1 MFPAST
7 GGKIPARTVG
17 IDKCQSQAVHYN
29 SANDLISQSNSKKPS
44 SLIPLPKSVTNSPAG
59 MQINDNAANHAT
71 TSPFNNST
79 RSGNSLDP
87 QDNNRVCHISEAIV
101 KSSSIQSLI
110 VEHRNLMGM
119 QSYVSEEEPKTLASY
134 SSEFETA
141 EYNMRDLLENFHS
154 ISRINETKDSD
165 SFFTPSESLTDSE
178 TNHSVHRSS
187 NVSVQDFQSAKSD
200 SGVEDV
206 LAEISPPV
214 NQTVV
219 VSVHYDA
226 ILIHPAEFE
235 CVVVEEI
242 HIPIL
247 PLLKSDSEVTISID
261 AVNEEQIEFSSEK
274 FERKLDSNRVV
285 AKDELH
291 QEPDSL
297 ATLNTHIYSVA
308 QKMDEPSSVEIN
320 KILNLVLHEM
330 NHLSIPDR
338 GHLLLKSLKDLKD
351 NCDSLKL
358 VDLLLNHC
366 DNEEG
371 FQTCSDTLQYLVKL
385 NASISA
391 DTEAK
396 LFQILFKGIMSRQS
410 SVRRSAFE
418 ISYHLVQIND
428 LAWENNFYAEIREFA
443 GTLKENMMRNMV
455 SQRRL
460 MH

>member
-7 GGKIPARTVG
+7 GDKSPARTMG
-17 IDKCQSQAVHYN
+17 IDECQSQSALLN
-29 SANDLISQSNSKKPS
+29 SGNGLILQSNSKRPV
-44 SLIPLPKSVTNSPAG
+44 SLIPLPKSVTNSPVG
-59 MQINDNAANHAT
+59 VQIMNNAANHVT

-79 RSGNSLDP
+79 WSGNSLDP
-87 QDNNRVCHISEAIV
+87 QDSNQVCQIREAIV
-101 KSSSIQSLI
+101 KSSCIHSLI
-110 VEHRNLMGM
+110 VEHRNLMGL
-119 QSYVSEEEPKTLASY
+119 QSYMSEEAPKTLASY
-134 SSEFETA
+134 GSEFETA
-141 EYNMRDLLENFHS
+141 ESNMRDLLENFRS
-154 ISRINETKDSD
+154 LIRINEAKDSD

-178 TNHSVHRSS
+178 TNHSAHHSS
-187 NVSVQDFQSAKSD
+187 NVSAQEFQSAKSD
-200 SGVEDV
+200 SGVENV
-206 LAEISPPV
+206 LAEIEPPV

-219 VSVHYDA
+219 DSVHNDA
-226 ILIHPAEFE
+226 VLINPAEFE
-235 CVVVEEI
+235 CVIVEEI
-242 HIPIL
+242 HIPII
-247 PLLKSDSEVTISID
+247 PLFKSDSEVTISID
-261 AVNEEQIEFSSEK
+261 ADNEEQIEFSGGK
-274 FERKLDSNRVV
+274 FERKLDSSRVV
-285 AKDELH
+285 ANDELDN
-291 QEPDSL
+291 ETDSL
-297 ATLNTHIYSVA
+297 ATLSSHIYSIV
-308 QKMDEPSSVEIN
+308 QKMNEPSSIEIN

-330 NHLSIPDR
+330 NHLSITDR
-338 GHLLLKSLKDLKD
+338 GHLLLKSLKDLKE
-351 NCDSLKL
+351 NRDSLKL

-418 ISYHLVQIND
+418 ISYHLVQLND
-428 LAWENNFYAEIREFA
+428 LAWEINFYAEIREFA